1 VFEDHAETGESI
13 TPGNSTAKRADRRD
27 ITQIASESLWTDI
40 DVISSGH
47 T

>member
-1 VFEDHAETGESI
+1 VIPQPSV
-13 TPGNSTAKRADRRD
+13 PTARD

-40 DVISSGH
+40 DVITGH